1 MSTQHD
7 RLDPE
12 SRSALEVFLGALPGG
27 FNGIP
32 DIVARREA
40 SAPLNAA
47 GVEAAGGPDPSVTR
61 DDRTLPGLDGDPE
74 VPVTEV
80 GVWDRAGNI
89 EAWEWFLGGGEPD
102 KYASPLLETDWSGL
116 APIFIDVGTEDMFR
130 DEDITLVGEL
140 VRQGNLVEFHLYPG
154 AFHASEVL
162 APEAS
167 LSKRIMANRMDAV
180 KRAVAAG

>member
-1 MSTQHD
+1 MLVGS
-7 RLDPE
+7 L
-12 SRSALEVFLGALPGG
+12 
-27 FNGIP
+27 
-32 DIVARREA
+32 
-40 SAPLNAA
+40 
-47 GVEAAGGPDPSVTR
+47 
-61 DDRTLPGLDGDPE
+61 TLPTGAEVSWQQGLG
-74 VPVTEV
+74 TQ
-80 GVWDRAGNI
+80 G
-89 EAWEWFLGGGEPD
+89 
-102 KYASPLLETDWSGL
+102 LLETDWSGL

-167 LSKRIMANRMDAV
+167 LSKRIMANRLDAV